1 MPTMQDME
9 ENEARQ
15 EDNEEMIKMNIK
27 QFIEATRQYLFEL
40 AAAQPALAP
49 IPVRKDR

>member
-1 MPTMQDME
+1 MPKMQDME
-9 ENEARQ
+9 ESKARQ
-15 EDNEEMIKMNIK
+15 EDNEEIIKMNIK
-27 QFIEATRQYLFEL
+27 QFIEATRQL

>member
-1 MPTMQDME
+1 MRGME
-9 ENEARQ
+9 ENEAHQ
-15 EDNEEMIKMNIK
+15 EDEKEIIKMNIK

-40 AAAQPALAP
+40 VAVQPVLVPIP